1 MRNFFLLLMLSVAF
15 MIVKAQS
22 PRMVLA
28 EGFTSSTCGPCGQQ
42 NPAFDALLHA
52 NEDIITSVKFH
63 MSWPAPGNDPM
74 YLHNTVDNNAR
85 RTYYNVN
92 SVPHVFLNGD
102 YFNGMPASISQST
115 INAAAAITSPFE
127 IQLQHRLTA
136 DEDSVYVTMLIKAT
150 NNVSGQLVAHIAVIE
165 KEIHFASPPGTNGER
180 DFYNVMKALLPSRS
194 GTQLS
199 AFQTG
204 DYVIIQTAWALA
216 NVYNN
221 DQIAAVAYVQDNTT
235 KHIHQAAVSST
246 NAIVPVYAN
255 DAAVTEVMNV
265 TSTNCSGRIT
275 PAMQLTNYGSDNLT
289 SATVVFSINGVEL
302 QTIEWTGEIG
312 FLESATIEAGEL
324 EFMLQEENQLTVD
337 IASVNGQNDN
347 YLNNNVE
354 IVPIAQSPNLAGNL
368 LLFILLDNSPQE
380 TSWEITNSL
389 NEVVQSGGPYSTAGG
404 VISVPIVV
412 EGNDCYDFMMYDAGG
427 NGLCCSNGTGYY
439 ALITN
444 GNESVFTG
452 QDFGSVDHN
461 QFAYGL
467 TGTAEQMTADMV
479 NLSPNPTR
487 DVATV
492 TLSLLRES
500 HVIVKVFDLPGK
512 QVAMHDF
519 GRLMAGSHQLN
530 SLNTQI
536 PKGIYIVSVMV
547 GEQTIN
553 KKLIVQ

>member
-1 MRNFFLLLMLSVAF
+1 MRNLFLLLLLSVAF
-15 MIVKAQS
+15 MIAKAQS
-22 PRMVLA
+22 TRMVLA

-85 RTYYNVN
+85 RTYYNVG

-102 YFNGMPASISQST
+102 YFNGVPASISQST

-235 KHIHQAAVSST
+235 KHVHQAAVSST

-312 FLESATIEAGEL
+312 FLESAIIEAGEL

-467 TGTAEQMTADMV
+467 TGTTEQMTADMV
-479 NLSPNPTR
+479 SLSPNPTR

-512 QVAMHDF
+512 QVAKHDF

-530 SLNTQI
+530 SLNTQL
-536 PKGIYIVSVMV
+536 PKGIYVVSVMV